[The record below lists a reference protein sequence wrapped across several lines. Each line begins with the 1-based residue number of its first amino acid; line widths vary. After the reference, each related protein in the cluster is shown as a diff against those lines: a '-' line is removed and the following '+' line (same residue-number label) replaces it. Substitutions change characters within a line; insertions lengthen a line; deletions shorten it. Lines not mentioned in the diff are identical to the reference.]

1 MATVVLKFT
10 NDFSDD
16 TTGTITV
23 GPIDATASG
32 LNPTTIKTRVKAWNA
47 QLATDTTKA
56 ALMQGKYGGSWQRI
70 SEVRATTTNRIYL
83 T

>member
-23 GPIDATASG
+23 GPIAADATG
-32 LNPTTIKTRVKAWNA
+32 LNVETIKTRVKAWNA
-47 QLATDTTKA
+47 QLATDTSKA